1 MCIRDRFQDAAGHF
15 EAAVGLSPGYAE
27 AWTNL
32 GLAYLD
38 QDRPRQAADAWRQA
52 LAVDPDSR
60 AAQLN
65 LGRLE
70 RDSRGGSGR

>member
-1 MCIRDRFQDAAGHF
+1 MR
-15 EAAVGLSPGYAE
+15 LLPGYAE

-38 QDRPRQAADAWRQA
+38 LDRPQKAADAWRQA

-60 AAQLN
+60 AAKLN
-65 LGRLE
+65 MDRLE
-70 RDSRGGSGR
+70 RDARGGSGR